1 MLIALLFGIV
11 MIIIEM
17 LIPGVGIIGVIG
29 LATVIFVLY
38 TVYTLKGVLIGSILL
53 AGTIILIVVMAFV
66 VRRALSPNGSL
77 GKRGLALNETSGLY
91 ELELKSDLVGN
102 TGICLTSL
110 RPCGY
115 VLLSGQKFEAVSING
130 FIEKNTIIL
139 VDNIRGER
147 LYVCKVKPIMEGDE
161 YAENT
166 GR

>member
-91 ELELKSDLVGN
+91 ELELKSDLIGK

-115 VLLSGQKFEAVSING
+115 VLVSDQKFEAVSTNG
-130 FIEKNTIIL
+130 LIEKNTTIL
-139 VDNIRGER
+139 VDHIRGEY
-147 LYVCKVKPIMEGDE
+147 LYVCSAKPVMKGDK
-161 YAENT
+161 YAEDI
-166 GR
+166 GS

>member
-91 ELELKSDLVGN
+91 ELELKSDLIGK

-115 VLLSGQKFEAVSING
+115 VLVSDQKFEAVSING

>member
-1 MLIALLFGIV
+1 MLVTLLLGLG
-11 MIIIEM
+11 MIIVEM
-17 LIPGVGIIGVIG
+17 LIPGVGVIGIIGLV
-29 LATVIFVLY
+29 AVIFVLY
-38 TVYTLKGVLIGSILL
+38 SAYKMKGVVIGSILL
-53 AGTIILIVVMAFV
+53 AGIILMLVVMSYV
-66 VRRALSPNGSL
+66 VRRAMSPNGSL
-77 GKRGLALNETSGLY
+77 GKRGLILNETSGSNN
-91 ELELKSDLVGN
+91 LELKSDLVGN
-102 TGICLTSL
+102 TDICLTSL